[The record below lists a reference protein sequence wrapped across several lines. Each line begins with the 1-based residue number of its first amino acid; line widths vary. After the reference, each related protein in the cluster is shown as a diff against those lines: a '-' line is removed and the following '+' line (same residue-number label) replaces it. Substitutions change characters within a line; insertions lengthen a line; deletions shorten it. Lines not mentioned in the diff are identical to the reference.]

1 MLLMEPDSLCDANY
15 ANNAAVKTRD
25 NDLLFLIF
33 PGGNSGFTVYDGT
46 DVQCRTEGGGIVI
59 TVSSSARRL
68 QLQVLADAPAAVK
81 RDGVTL
87 PQLAS
92 AADFETAGTGWRA
105 DPQTRLILVKFQHG
119 GGNTTLEFN

>member
-1 MLLMEPDSLCDANY
+1 M
-15 ANNAAVKTRD
+15 KTRD

-81 RDGVTL
+81 RDGMAL
-87 PQLAS
+87 PQFNS
-92 AADFETAGTGWRA
+92 SPEFDAAGSGWRMDA
-105 DPQTRLILVKFQHG
+105 QTGMILVKFQHA